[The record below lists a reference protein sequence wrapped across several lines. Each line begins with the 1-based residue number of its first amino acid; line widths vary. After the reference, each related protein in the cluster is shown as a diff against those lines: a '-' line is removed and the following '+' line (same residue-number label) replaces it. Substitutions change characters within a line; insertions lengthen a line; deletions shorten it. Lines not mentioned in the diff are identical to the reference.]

1 MNIKKG
7 TGRRIIALSFVG
19 FSIGF
24 FAYRIAVDWSCIKCG
39 LLTGLAV
46 AAGVWVVYFLVP
58 FVLRGFQKKK

>member
-1 MNIKKG
+1 MNNKKW

-46 AAGVWVVYFLVP
+46 AAGVWVIYFLVL
-58 FVLRGFQKKK
+58 FIRRDF

>member
-1 MNIKKG
+1 MNNKKW

-46 AAGVWVVYFLVP
+46 AAGVWVIYFLVLYIRRD
-58 FVLRGFQKKK
+58 F